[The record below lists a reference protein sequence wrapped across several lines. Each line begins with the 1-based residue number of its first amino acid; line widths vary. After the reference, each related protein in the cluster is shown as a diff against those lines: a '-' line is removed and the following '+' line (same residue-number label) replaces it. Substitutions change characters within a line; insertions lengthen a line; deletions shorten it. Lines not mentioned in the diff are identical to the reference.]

1 MIISKK
7 VWKEHDELIKKLTK
21 EKHSLYL
28 RIEELNIENSRLR
41 YLLHKNNISSIYGSI
56 APHDIDFPNSKKN
69 CEDKLF

>member
-7 VWKEHDELIKKLTK
+7 VWNERDELIRKLTK

-28 RIEELNIENSRLR
+28 RIEELNLENSRLR
-41 YLLHKNNISSIYGSI
+41 YILHKSNLSSIYGST
-56 APHDIDFPNSKKN
+56 ASHDIDFPNSEKG